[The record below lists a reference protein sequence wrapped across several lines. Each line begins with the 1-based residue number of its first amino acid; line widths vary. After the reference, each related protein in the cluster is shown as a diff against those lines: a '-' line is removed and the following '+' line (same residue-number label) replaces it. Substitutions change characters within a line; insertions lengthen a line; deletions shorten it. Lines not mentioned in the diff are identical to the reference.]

1 MSFRVVLVICCLF
14 LPSCSHDTIA
24 VSLCSIHDFAPAD
37 SEGFI
42 EQMEQPIVV
51 RNIKGKITNTTG
63 GWPDKTRILIELR
76 RIGDGAKT
84 IQAYADCE
92 GNFEIP
98 RVAKG
103 HYCFKVT
110 VAGWRSV
117 MGIIKVDRRADPAK
131 TILIVVLLD
140 V

>member
-1 MSFRVVLVICCLF
+1 MYFGVVLIICCLF
-14 LPSCSHDTIA
+14 LQSCSHDTIA
-24 VSLCSIHDFAPAD
+24 VSLCSIHDFAQAD

-42 EQMEQPIVV
+42 EQLEQPIIV
-51 RNIKGKITNTTG
+51 RNIKGRIANTTG
-63 GWPDKTRILIELR
+63 GWPDKSKILIELR

-84 IQAYADCE
+84 IQAHADCE

-98 RVAKG
+98 LVAKG

-131 TILIVVLLD
+131 TILIVMSLD